1 MKSFKIADQVVFLM
15 TINHAWTKA
24 RLRIARE
31 NGFGLRMLLLVDTPH
46 SFPQSG
52 FQLGEGHYAKDWFGA
67 VDLVDVRVEYGRF
80 GL

>member
-1 MKSFKIADQVVFLM
+1 M

-31 NGFGLRMLLLVDTPH
+31 NGFGLRALILVDTPR

-52 FQLGEGHYAKDWFGA
+52 FQLGAVHYEKGWSGP
-67 VDLVDVRVEYGRF
+67 VDLVDVSGGIGRTIV
-80 GL
+80 